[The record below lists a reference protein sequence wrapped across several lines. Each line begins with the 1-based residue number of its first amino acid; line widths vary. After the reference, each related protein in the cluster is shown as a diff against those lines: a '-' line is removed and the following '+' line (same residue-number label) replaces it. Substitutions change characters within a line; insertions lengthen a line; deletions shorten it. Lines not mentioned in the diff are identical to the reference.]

1 MSGFDEVINP
11 LINRDRWQR
20 PIVID
25 LDGVEGPYQRC
36 TTFIDV
42 LDNKWNLQRWG
53 ERKIIEGLCFR
64 DDLRLDA
71 ASFGREPTKLIKN
84 SMERWVKNPDHKR
97 WNDGLNAVADQA
109 KEAAEHK
116 AAATRGQALH
126 RFCERMNRG
135 ETLENVPIDF
145 VPHIAAYEFA
155 TQRIEMI
162 KIETFMVLDDLRVAG
177 TPDRIVSL
185 PGKPKPMIFDIK
197 TGDVEWGQLKMSM
210 QMAIYAHSK
219 IYDPE
224 TNERTEIDLDQETA
238 IICALDQLT
247 AEVVLLEIYI
257 ERGWEAC
264 HTARDVWAKRSWKSL
279 TKPLRIGDNLVSR
292 EVEKAN
298 RTRAFAGV
306 KKLDTGADLAL
317 ITAIR
322 EADTEDELRA
332 IFKAVHPLA
341 WTDDHTDHA
350 KRRKAEIL
358 AALAFAGTES

>member
-11 LINRDRWQR
+11 LIPRDRFKR
-20 PIVID
+20 PMVID

-36 TTFIDV
+36 TTFIGV
-42 LDNKWNLQRWG
+42 LEATYNLQRWG

-71 ASFGREPTKLIKN
+71 ASFGREPVKLIKN
-84 SMERWVKNPDHKR
+84 KMDRWVKNPDHKR
-97 WNDGLNAVADQA
+97 WNDGLNDVADKA

-116 AAATRGQALH
+116 AAATRGTALH
-126 RFCERMNRG
+126 RFCERQDRG
-135 ETLENVPIDF
+135 ETLENVPLDF
-145 VPHIAAYEFA
+145 VAHLAAYAFA

-162 KIETFMVLDDLRVAG
+162 KIESFMVLDDLRVAG
-177 TPDRIVSL
+177 TPDRIVRL
-185 PGKPKPMIFDIK
+185 PGKEKPMIFDIK
-197 TGDVEWGQLKMSM
+197 TGDVEWGQLKMAM

-224 TNERTEIDLDQETA
+224 SCDRTEIDLDQETA

-247 AEVVLLEIYI
+247 AEVVLLEIDI
-257 ERGWEAC
+257 SRGWEAC
-264 HTARDVWAKRSWKSL
+264 RTARDVWSKRSWKGL

-298 RTRAFAGV
+298 RIRAFRNV
-306 KKLDTGADLAL
+306 KKLDVAADLAL

-322 EADTEDELRA
+322 EADDEAELTAIYRA
-332 IFKAVHPLA
+332 VAPGQ
-341 WTDDHTDHA
+341 WTKDHTDHA

-358 AALAFAGTES
+358 AALAFAGTT